1 MKRVAIGEMGD
12 FVVCSERARSQTPP
26 VPPRT
31 VYSHRL
37 LAPPPPTNLH
47 RLLFHLLHDLLPWST
62 GAVFW
67 HHLLLPST
75 RTASSRLLLAPSLPA
90 ASSRRFLAPS
100 PSAASCFLA
109 PSLPAPAPLDVAARY
124 TAARSAAVRAPHPP
138 PPETATESPAPTEPP
153 KGMHSNGH
161 SLSQPHSKHGKE
173 KDCGT
178 NILSHLPSTLIGCL
192 SAECARFSRHGS
204 RQLP

>member
-1 MKRVAIGEMGD
+1 MQSQSVKWGTS
-12 FVVCSERARSQTPP
+12 VVCSERARSQTPP

-47 RLLFHLLHDLLPWST
+47 RLLLHLLHLLPRST

-67 HHLLLPST
+67 RHLLLPST
-75 RTASSRLLLAPSLPA
+75 RTASSRLLLALSLPA

-138 PPETATESPAPTEPP
+138 PPELPLPKPPEPPESPAPTEPP

-161 SLSQPHSKHGKE
+161 SLSAPQ
-173 KDCGT
+173 
-178 NILSHLPSTLIGCL
+178 
-192 SAECARFSRHGS
+192 
-204 RQLP
+204 

>member
-1 MKRVAIGEMGD
+1 MR
-12 FVVCSERARSQTPP
+12 SERARSQTPP

-90 ASSRRFLAPS
+90 ASSRRPWNLICRVLQKDNTTSRVNPFAPDGPSWPRCEYLEIS
-100 PSAASCFLA
+100 PKDLYSVSA
-109 PSLPAPAPLDVAARY
+109 
-124 TAARSAAVRAPHPP
+124 
-138 PPETATESPAPTEPP
+138 
-153 KGMHSNGH
+153 
-161 SLSQPHSKHGKE
+161 
-173 KDCGT
+173 
-178 NILSHLPSTLIGCL
+178 NI
-192 SAECARFSRHGS
+192 
-204 RQLP
+204 

>member
-1 MKRVAIGEMGD
+1 MQSVKWGTSVI
-12 FVVCSERARSQTPP
+12 CSERARSQTPP

-47 RLLFHLLHDLLPWST
+47 RLLLHLLHLLPQST

-67 HHLLLPST
+67 RRLLLPST

-100 PSAASCFLA
+100 PSAVSSRRLFPHPATHARNPGVQPDAGCDVSGLWAVIMTVERALRSHAARALRSHA
-109 PSLPAPAPLDVAARY
+109 PSRVGLGPRAGAGQLEAHAR
-124 TAARSAAVRAPHPP
+124 
-138 PPETATESPAPTEPP
+138 
-153 KGMHSNGH
+153 
-161 SLSQPHSKHGKE
+161 
-173 KDCGT
+173 
-178 NILSHLPSTLIGCL
+178 
-192 SAECARFSRHGS
+192 RH
-204 RQLP
+204 